1 MVSTLASLC
10 DRIDRFADGL
20 GRVVAW
26 GALAMAGIQFGLVL
40 VRHLFGLGALWP
52 QESLAYFH
60 AALILFAAAWTL
72 RAGGHVRVDVFYA
85 EASVRTK
92 AWIDLVG
99 ALVLLLPF
107 MAALAYLS
115 FPYARRAW
123 VIMEGSREAGGLPL
137 VFLLKGMIPLFAV
150 HFFLQG
156 VAQGLC
162 AGMILAGH
170 APRHDAG
177 AS

>member
-1 MVSTLASLC
+1 MVSALTSLC

-40 VRHLFGLGALWP
+40 VRHLFGQGALWP
-52 QESLAYFH
+52 QESLVYFH

-72 RAGGHVRVDVFYA
+72 RAGGHVRVDIFYA
-85 EASVRTK
+85 DATPRTR

-99 ALVLLLPF
+99 ALVLLMPF
-107 MAALAYLS
+107 TAALAYLS

-123 VIMEGSREAGGLPL
+123 QVLEGSREAGGLPL
-137 VFLLKGMIPLFAV
+137 VFLLKSMIPLFAL
-150 HFFLQG
+150 HLFMQG
-156 VAQGLC
+156 VAQAMRAGL
-162 AGMILAGH
+162 ILAERTV
-170 APRHDAG
+170 RHDAG